1 MSIKTWQK
9 EEKCNKSVR
18 VSNLLVA
25 KEEGSSSLHAQ
36 MLYPKSVIR
45 S

>member
-1 MSIKTWQK
+1 M
-9 EEKCNKSVR
+9 R

-36 MLYPKSVIR
+36 MPKRQPPDFVIA
-45 S
+45 SPKNPHQKV

>member
-1 MSIKTWQK
+1 M
-9 EEKCNKSVR
+9 R

-36 MLYPKSVIR
+36 MPKRQPQNVCQRFCDER
-45 S
+45 SGE